1 MAWCRIA
8 KTFNL
13 KKKKNVQFCKAQK
26 VKHNKI
32 RVAFRLG
39 FPDGSVVK
47 NLPEIHKMGVLSL
60 SHEDPLEES
69 MVTGVT
75 TLVTPVSLPEESHG
89 QRSLAGYSS

>member
-1 MAWCRIA
+1 MVLNDGLMQDCQ
-8 KTFNL
+8 NL
-13 KKKKNVQFCKAQK
+13 QFEKKKITCNF

-47 NLPEIHKMGVLSL
+47 NLPAIHKMGVLSL